1 MPSTRT
7 TERLIW
13 VAIFVAVMSIFF
25 WKADKVYLR
34 PPLFF
39 EDGRELFAYYFEHRE
54 PSSILRSYAG
64 YVSLAP
70 NIVGYVGGWLPVRWI
85 PRTYSFCALFANS
98 LACVLFYAKRFR
110 PIVPSDTAR
119 ATICLFLALMPLGDV
134 AVLTLAM
141 YMLWPLLIVLFLALL
156 VPFGDGG
163 ARRVG
168 TFLALSLCIC
178 SHPLSVVAG
187 PLMIFNCFRHD
198 DRRERVMNL
207 CLLAV
212 LSGYIVW
219 GTQPKAQIDIATGI
233 KAAIVAML
241 DRVCLEGLVG
251 AVRRTAWHGAGWPV
265 RNCLLGFAAL
275 GGVASLVV
283 ALRSRFDRISLQTLL
298 VLGYVMT
305 GLTLASALSRGWN
318 EFTLAP
324 IVPKRYTFVQEFCWL
339 LGLAVI
345 LARLGPRFVARR
357 AWRRVAVVAVL
368 LLSARLSFENKV
380 LWSPDELGVLGQETR
395 NFLREVE
402 RVQKD
407 PQRWQPI
414 DVALQRDVWTIK
426 VRIR

>member
-156 VPFGDGG
+156 V
-163 ARRVG
+163 
-168 TFLALSLCIC
+168 
-178 SHPLSVVAG
+178 
-187 PLMIFNCFRHD
+187 
-198 DRRERVMNL
+198 
-207 CLLAV
+207 
-212 LSGYIVW
+212 
-219 GTQPKAQIDIATGI
+219 
-233 KAAIVAML
+233 
-241 DRVCLEGLVG
+241 
-251 AVRRTAWHGAGWPV
+251 
-265 RNCLLGFAAL
+265 
-275 GGVASLVV
+275 
-283 ALRSRFDRISLQTLL
+283 
-298 VLGYVMT
+298 
-305 GLTLASALSRGWN
+305 
-318 EFTLAP
+318 
-324 IVPKRYTFVQEFCWL
+324 
-339 LGLAVI
+339 
-345 LARLGPRFVARR
+345 
-357 AWRRVAVVAVL
+357 
-368 LLSARLSFENKV
+368 
-380 LWSPDELGVLGQETR
+380 
-395 NFLREVE
+395 
-402 RVQKD
+402 
-407 PQRWQPI
+407 
-414 DVALQRDVWTIK
+414 
-426 VRIR
+426 